1 MIEAYGE
8 AGWIPQSG
16 TISVAIGT
24 AQFSSETI
32 DFLLNISEIEAEEKT
47 IRFRRPLSF
56 IVKYDEYGF
65 FNVDDDLISI
75 HESDADFN
83 RLVNKVREDLEI
95 QWEDIVMADDK
106 DLYDDAVKLKR
117 HLLSLKESAAPR

>member
-1 MIEAYGE
+1 MVEAYDE
-8 AGWIPQSG
+8 ASWIPQSG

-32 DFLLNISEIEAEEKT
+32 DFLVNISEIEAEEKT

-56 IVKYDEYGF
+56 IVKYDEHGF

-83 RLVNKVREDLEI
+83 RLIDKIREDLEI

-117 HLLSLKESAAPR
+117 YLLSFM